1 MGNIVTI
8 EANKLLTSSV
18 TGAAYVPASGVVNL
32 ALITDTPPD
41 PTATTA
47 GVEVTNTGG
56 STYARQPLT
65 GGWGTAS
72 GGTITNTGVFSFT
85 GMPACTIKSIELWD
99 SAGTPI
105 RRWFGALTLP
115 KVVNA
120 GDTVTFAASSISI
133 TLS

>member
-18 TGAAYVPASGVVNL
+18 TGVAYVAAVTPVNL
-32 ALITDTPPD
+32 ALITDVTD

-47 GVEVTNTGG
+47 GSEVTGG
-56 STYARQPLT
+56 SYARVST
-65 GGWGTAS
+65 AAGWGTAS
-72 GGTITNTGVFSFT
+72 GGTITNTGTFSFT
-85 GMPACTIKSIELWD
+85 NMPALTIKSIELWD
-99 SAGTPI
+99 STPTTPI

-120 GDTVTFAASSISI
+120 GDTVTFAAASISI